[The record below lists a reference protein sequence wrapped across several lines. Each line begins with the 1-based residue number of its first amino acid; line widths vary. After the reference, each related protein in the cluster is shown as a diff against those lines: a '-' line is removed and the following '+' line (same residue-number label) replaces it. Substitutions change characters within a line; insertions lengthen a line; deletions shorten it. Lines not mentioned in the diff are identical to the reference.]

1 MNIRVCVFDDSK
13 RVRDAYSVILKG
25 TPGFEW
31 VGGFP
36 DARNVIRDIE
46 KTEPDVILMDI
57 EMPEVSGIDAVKLIR
72 QHFPELKV
80 IMQTVFED
88 DDKVFYSICF
98 GASGYILKN
107 TAPAAMLQAIRE
119 AHEGG
124 APLTPIIASKV
135 LKLFQQHPDTLQFA
149 QKDYKLSQ
157 REKEVLE
164 ALVKGYGLKMVA
176 DELQISY
183 DTVRTHIK
191 HIYEKLHVASM
202 TEAVSKALREKLVTL
217 H

>member
-1 MNIRVCVFDDSK
+1 MSIRVCVFDDSK
-13 RVRDAYSVILKG
+13 KVRDALSVILKG

-31 VGGFP
+31 AGGFP
-36 DARNVIRDIE
+36 DARNVLRDIA
-46 KTEPDVILMDI
+46 KAEPDVVLMDI
-57 EMPEVSGIDAVKLIR
+57 EMPGISGIEAVK
-72 QHFPELKV
+72 QVHAAHPDLKV

-98 GASGYILKN
+98 GASGYVLKN
-107 TAPAAMLQAIRE
+107 TPPAQMLQAIRE
-119 AHEGG
+119 AYEGG
-124 APLTPIIASKV
+124 APLTPMIAKKV
-135 LKLFQQHPDTLQFA
+135 LKLFQQNPPA
-149 QKDYKLSQ
+149 QQVAKEDYKLSQ

-176 DELQISY
+176 DALDISY

-202 TEAVSKALREKLVTL
+202 TEAVAKAIQEKLVSL
-217 H
+217 